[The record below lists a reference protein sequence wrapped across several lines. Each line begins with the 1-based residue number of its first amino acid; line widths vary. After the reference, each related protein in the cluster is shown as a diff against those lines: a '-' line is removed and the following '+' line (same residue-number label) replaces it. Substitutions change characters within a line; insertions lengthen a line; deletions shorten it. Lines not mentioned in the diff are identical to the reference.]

1 MKGNIMFKAYP
12 TDNDVITASKWSRQ
26 GNPDIHCLVKNNF
39 NPSSS
44 PYNSS
49 VSTYLPP
56 DINISSIFIDESG
69 SRNSKG
75 GFFVIGFVK
84 VRKQALLAREIR
96 QVRQKHH
103 YHNEIKFSS
112 IKTRDLPFYND
123 LAELIAQSDVRL
135 GGSVYNSTSGFT
147 SRKETWKQQADMA
160 RRLVV
165 ANINR
170 KGELVNVFLDLV
182 QTPRGQS
189 VAEIVKHDANRV
201 LGGRCVIEAYDM
213 DSRSTDLL
221 QIADLVASSIAY
233 ERKNANKPDVKPGKR
248 VSAKARFSARLRR
261 ALELDSFDDT
271 HHGKINILTM
281 NS

>member
-1 MKGNIMFKAYP
+1 M
-12 TDNDVITASKWSRQ
+12 
-26 GNPDIHCLVKNNF
+26 
-39 NPSSS
+39 
-44 PYNSS
+44 
-49 VSTYLPP
+49 STYLPP
-56 DINISSIFIDESG
+56 DISISSIFIDESG

-84 VRKQALLAREIR
+84 VRKQALLARAIR

-221 QIADLVASSIAY
+221 QMADLVASSIAY
-233 ERKNANKPDVKPGKR
+233 ERKNANKPSVKPGKR
-248 VSAKARFSARLRR
+248 VSVKARFSARLRR
-261 ALELDSFDDT
+261 ALELDSFDDP

>member
-12 TDNDVITASKWSRQ
+12 TDNDVITASQWSRQ
-26 GNPDIHCLVKNNF
+26 GNPDIHCLAENSFK
-39 NPSSS
+39 PSSS

-56 DINISSIFIDESG
+56 DITISSIFIDESG

-103 YHNEIKFSS
+103 YHGEIKFSS
-112 IKTRDLPFYND
+112 IKTRDLPFYNE

-189 VAEIVKHDANRV
+189 VAEIVKHDANRI
-201 LGGRCVIEAYDM
+201 LRDRRVIEAYDM

>member
-1 MKGNIMFKAYP
+1 M
-12 TDNDVITASKWSRQ
+12 RQ
-26 GNPDIHCLVKNNF
+26 
-39 NPSSS
+39 
-44 PYNSS
+44 
-49 VSTYLPP
+49 
-56 DINISSIFIDESG
+56 
-69 SRNSKG
+69 
-75 GFFVIGFVK
+75 
-84 VRKQALLAREIR
+84 QALLAREIR

-112 IKTRDLPFYND
+112 IKTRDLPFYNE

-135 GGSVYNSTSGFT
+135 GGSIYNSTSGFT
-147 SRKETWKQQADMA
+147 STKETWKQQADMA

-189 VAEIVKHDANRV
+189 VAEIVKHDAKRI
-201 LGGRCVIEAYDM
+201 LRDRRVIEAYDM
-213 DSRSTDLL
+213 HSRSADLL
-221 QIADLVASSIAY
+221 QIADLVTSSIAY
-233 ERKNANKPDVKPGKR
+233 ERKKANKPKVKPGKR